1 MEVLHRLLRM
11 DCLRACLCLLLHYRN
26 EGTYARRDRT
36 VCIRSFAF
44 LSLAHVLLFCFSI
57 FDSTDHMTSIA
68 RKAATDAALEDS
80 DIKDSDS
87 GREKASDMHVE
98 DIEKDMVDV

>member
-1 MEVLHRLLRM
+1 
-11 DCLRACLCLLLHYRN
+11 
-26 EGTYARRDRT
+26 
-36 VCIRSFAF
+36 
-44 LSLAHVLLFCFSI
+44 
-57 FDSTDHMTSIA
+57 MTSIA